1 MTVDKNTVS
10 LKMTIDKM
18 SQYKIFVVKMTKTK

>member
-1 MTVDKNTVS
+1 MTVDKNTVL

-18 SQYKIFVVKMTKTK
+18 SQYEIFVVKMTKTK